1 LKETAK
7 NAVPSKIE
15 NIAKK
20 FAGKAVRKN
29 TQKQNDA
36 EEINKSDFNRGQ
48 SEE

>member
-29 TQKQNDA
+29 VPVQQEN
-36 EEINKSDFNRGQ
+36 EEIKKTNFNQEQ